1 MQFKVMLLV
10 TGMILSLAAVA
21 VSDGPAGAAT
31 KTNVVQR
38 PAQKPLMFGD
48 SEYRL
53 GPEDVI
59 EVFVWKEP
67 ELSSTV
73 VVRPDGNVSL
83 PLIGELEAA
92 GRTATY
98 LQAEIAKRLKQF
110 VSEPVVNVMVKEINS
125 PKISVLGQVRK
136 PDVYSIKRRIT
147 VLEAIALAGGFTDFA
162 KRNRVYVLRNGQ
174 ANGQQRRIRVDL
186 KNAVKEGTGML
197 YLEPSDTIYVE

>member
-1 MQFKVMLLV
+1 MRLKVVLLV
-10 TGMILSLAAVA
+10 TGMI
-21 VSDGPAGAAT
+21 VSMGAGAIADGPNNGPAT
-31 KTNVVQR
+31 KTQAKPVQK
-38 PAQKPLMFGD
+38 AVMFGD

-53 GPEDVI
+53 GAEDVI

-98 LQAEIAKRLKQF
+98 LQAEIAKRLKQY

-162 KRNRVYVLRNGQ
+162 KKDRVYVLRNGQ
-174 ANGQQRRIRVDL
+174 PNGQQRRIKVDL

-197 YLEPSDTIYVE
+197 YLEPTDTVYVE

>member
-1 MQFKVMLLV
+1 MRLKVMLLV
-10 TGMILSLAAVA
+10 MGMMVSVAADA
-21 VSDGPAGAAT
+21 IADGPSNGPAT
-31 KTNVVQR
+31 KTQAKPV
-38 PAQKPLMFGD
+38 AKPLMFGD

-53 GPEDVI
+53 GAEDVI

-98 LQAEIAKRLKQF
+98 LQAEIAKRLKQY

-136 PDVYSIKRRIT
+136 PDVYAIKRRIT

-162 KRNRVYVLRNGQ
+162 KKDRVYVLRNGQ
-174 ANGQQRRIRVDL
+174 PNGQQRRIKVDL

-197 YLEPSDTIYVE
+197 YLEPTDTVYVE